1 MTVASELSC
10 LVCPIISTLPR
21 CVRFMKNVKRSS
33 LVQNLVVLS
42 TELGGLQYRLRSIE
56 NVISGID
63 ARADDTRRIFTDRE
77 FVRAQLALSRRNRR
91 ASMRDARLVKA
102 QITRARSRIE
112 SISAKLERLSRRP
125 R

>member
-1 MTVASELSC
+1 
-10 LVCPIISTLPR
+10 
-21 CVRFMKNVKRSS
+21 MKNVKRSS
-33 LVQNLVVLS
+33 GGGWWWLVKKLVALS

>member
-1 MTVASELSC
+1 
-10 LVCPIISTLPR
+10 
-21 CVRFMKNVKRSS
+21 MKNVKRSS

>member
-1 MTVASELSC
+1 
-10 LVCPIISTLPR
+10 
-21 CVRFMKNVKRSS
+21 MKNVKRSS
-33 LVQNLVVLS
+33 LVENLVALS

-91 ASMRDARLVKA
+91 ASMKDARLVKA
-102 QITRARSRIE
+102 QIAKARSRIE